1 MEQKKYKL
9 TKETMCFDGVT
20 LHRIQAL
27 KDFGNVDAGELGG
40 WVESEKN
47 LSQFGDCWIAMEA
60 KAYGGAEI
68 GDNAILTRKAI
79 GRQNGV
85 VCACLKHI
93 SQKELNSL
101 CQTIIKRSLQQSYIS
116 QANGRPK
123 TLGLSIENYIKL
135 Q

>member
-9 TKETMCFDGVT
+9 TEETMCFDGVT

-27 KDFGNVDAGELGG
+27 KDFENVEAGELGG

-47 LSQFGDCWIAMEA
+47 LSQSGDCWIAMEA

-79 GRQNGV
+79 
-85 VCACLKHI
+85 ACG
-93 SQKELNSL
+93 NS
-101 CQTIIKRSLQQSYIS
+101 TR
-116 QANGRPK
+116 
-123 TLGLSIENYIKL
+123 
-135 Q
+135 